1 MTLNGTE
8 VIRNAAS
15 HERYSIRHTSFRS
28 RELNI
33 TDKREI
39 NTSFLPER
47 KGKFSLRASV
57 RCRQQVVVLT
67 VAHRRIAEFAKHDA
81 TDLATDASYSP
92 IVP

>member
-15 HERYSIRHTSFRS
+15 HDRYSIRHTSFRS

-47 KGKFSLRASV
+47 KGKFSLRASGPGALSTAGCCV
-57 RCRQQVVVLT
+57 DGRAST
-67 VAHRRIAEFAKHDA
+67 HR
-81 TDLATDASYSP
+81 
-92 IVP
+92 